1 MRQALSSNAAPQPI
15 GPYSQA
21 IRAAG
26 FIFVSGQGSVNPK
39 TQEIIPGDISAQT
52 ETTLENISGLL
63 HAVGSSLR
71 DVIRCT
77 VYLKNMDDFG
87 RMNEVYGRYFTNE
100 PPARSTVEVA
110 RLPKDLLVEIDV
122 IALG

>member
-1 MRQALSSNAAPQPI
+1 MRQALSSKAAPQPI

-26 FIFVSGQGSVNPK
+26 LLFVSGQGSVDPK
-39 TQEIIPGDISAQT
+39 TQEIVRGDISAQT
-52 ETTLENISGLL
+52 ERTLENISGLL
-63 HAVGSSLR
+63 QAAGSSLR
-71 DVIRCT
+71 DVVRCT
-77 VYLKNMDDFG
+77 VYLKDMNDFG
-87 RMNEVYGRYFTNE
+87 GMNEVYGRYFTNE